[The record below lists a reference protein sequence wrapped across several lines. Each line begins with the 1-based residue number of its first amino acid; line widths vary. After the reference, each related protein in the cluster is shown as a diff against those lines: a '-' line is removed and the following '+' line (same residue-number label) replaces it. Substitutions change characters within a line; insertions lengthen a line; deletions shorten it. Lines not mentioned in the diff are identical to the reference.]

1 MQCTFISA
9 RDHDLLLKSSSTIFT
24 EVVEKVKT
32 NSPHHVYLLG
42 AATCFLLNALRQFYE
57 HTDDEREG
65 VKNETLEMIKDSITN
80 WIATQAMVGGSS
92 FLHSKPKDEIKVSC
106 HCIL

>member
-32 NSPHHVYLLG
+32 SSPHHVDLLG
-42 AATCFLLNALRQFYE
+42 AATCFLLHALHQFYE
-57 HTDDEREG
+57 HTGDEREG
-65 VKNETLEMIKDSITN
+65 VKNEILEMIKDSIAN
-80 WIATQAMVGGSS
+80 WVANQAMVGGSF
-92 FLHSKPKDEIKVSC
+92 FLHSKPRDEIKVSC
-106 HCIL
+106 HCML